1 MLREGMGLGVRWR
14 AAAAGGLLTLA
25 LPACGLTPAQ
35 KAATCTFGQATVE
48 LAGLAQQEFIDS
60 RDDVIRMNAARL
72 RLKDPAFRGQELD
85 VPFTLERVEP
95 RVAAMQALARFG
107 QLLTTL
113 STSSEEGELRAA
125 ADAFVASASSASGV
139 TLSEQARTGITS
151 AMEFAGSFFVEKARK
166 EAVVEV
172 VTSME
177 PTLLQIMDLLDTSF
191 DPEGDDWTLGYDV
204 TVAALEGLGDPDAKA
219 EAQLGKQRA
228 SEAGAHILA
237 ALARMRDATRNL
249 RYVLQS
255 DGVTS
260 DEILAFVAE
269 VEQARSIVDIL
280 RSAQD

>member
-1 MLREGMGLGVRWR
+1 MLREGMGLGIRWR
-14 AAAAGGLLTLA
+14 AAAVGAVLL
-25 LPACGLTPAQ
+25 LPACGLTPQQ
-35 KAATCTFGQATVE
+35 KAATCSFGQATVE

-60 RDDVIRMNAARL
+60 RDDVIRMNAARV
-72 RLKDPAFRGQELD
+72 RLKDPAFHGQELD
-85 VPFTLERVEP
+85 APFTLERVEP
-95 RVAAMQALARFG
+95 RVAAMAALGRFG

-151 AMEFAGSFFVEKARK
+151 AMEFAGSWFVEKARK
-166 EAVVEV
+166 EAVEQV
-172 VTSME
+172 VTTME
-177 PTLLQIMDLLDTSF
+177 PTLLQIMDLLETSF

-204 TVAALEGLGDPDAKA
+204 TVAAVEGLGDADAKA
-219 EAQLGKQRA
+219 LAQLGKQRA

-237 ALARMRDATRNL
+237 ALARMRDAARNL

-255 DGVTS
+255 DDVTS

-269 VEQARSIVDIL
+269 VQQARSIVDIL
-280 RSAQD
+280 RSARD